1 MIVQLRGVREVPN
14 QQNSTKNVLSV
25 IYSKLR
31 KIASAQVRS
40 LLLDGWRLVA
50 QITDADSSIHIVLKH
65 SNGRKCRLHLSNN
78 RFSVYVNSKL
88 VKSYPN
94 EPEKVY

>member
-1 MIVQLRGVREVPN
+1 MV
-14 QQNSTKNVLSV
+14 KA
-25 IYSKLR
+25 KLR

-50 QITDADSSIHIVLKH
+50 QVTDADSSIHIVLKH

-78 RFSVYVNSKL
+78 RFSFYVNSKL
-88 VKSYPN
+88 VKSYHD
-94 EPEKVY
+94 EAEQVY